1 MKVKVMKEQKLS
13 HAQACDLARLA
24 AIKALDLL
32 ESSCRLGAHGWHNM

>member
-24 AIKALDLL
+24 AIKAQK
-32 ESSCRLGAHGWHNM
+32 